1 MPPLS
6 STSSLVVRVR
16 DVDDLP
22 PRFSSSIYRARVHES
37 LPGAP
42 PPKQPLVFNP
52 KIEAVDQDTQLKAPL
67 QYSITAGND
76 MQYFRVDPDTAEI
89 FLTKTLDLE
98 TLDGDKFSIELTA
111 RQKNSELK
119 TATASLEIEV
129 IDVNDNKPE
138 FEVEQYN
145 MTVIENLP
153 VGFRIMQFTALDRD
167 RGENAKF
174 HYVLEDPSQA
184 FGLESDGSL
193 VLSRPELF
201 DRERMERVVVRVV
214 AIEDTPSVL
223 EDDTP
228 SSVKVEIHLLDTNDN
243 SPVFIPSEWLQF
255 LPCEGSVACGVIYPL
270 APVLS
275 PFTGWCTSPAW
286 EAACSQSLFI
296 ATLSDPPSR
305 DLNHNMIKN
314 LKEIAQAMSTS
325 SNFPPRLP
333 WETWLGG

>member
-1 MPPLS
+1 MQNDSDVQDGGVPPLS

-22 PRFSSSIYRARVHES
+22 PRFSSSVYRASIQES
-37 LPGAP
+37 LPGAGP
-42 PPKQPLVFNP
+42 PHAPLLFKP
-52 KIEAVDQDTQLKAPL
+52 EIHAADQDTQLRAPL

-98 TLDGDKFSIELTA
+98 TLDGDKFSLELTA

-174 HYVLEDPSQA
+174 HYILEDPSKA
-184 FGLESDGSL
+184 FGLEADGSL

-243 SPVFIPSEWLQF
+243 SPVFIPSECTCIFEL
-255 LPCEGSVACGVIYPL
+255 CVCHY
-270 APVLS
+270 LS
-275 PFTGWCTSPAW
+275 GCTSPPLPGGVDHLKKGGVHHLRGRKH
-286 EAACSQSLFI
+286 ACNPSSLLPYQI
-296 ATLSDPPSR
+296 L
-305 DLNHNMIKN
+305 
-314 LKEIAQAMSTS
+314 
-325 SNFPPRLP
+325 PRGCVLLYNYP
-333 WETWLGG
+333 VDEPHL

>member
-1 MPPLS
+1 MTNNVQDGGIPPLS

-22 PRFSSSIYRARVHES
+22 PRFSNSVYRAAIQES
-37 LPGAP
+37 LPGAKAP
-42 PPKQPLVFNP
+42 SAPLLFKP
-52 KIEAVDQDTQLKAPL
+52 LIRAADQDVQLRAPL

-98 TLDGDKFSIELTA
+98 TLDGDKFSLELTA

-174 HYVLEDPSQA
+174 HYILEDPSKA
-184 FGLESDGSL
+184 FGLEADGSL

-243 SPVFIPSEWLQF
+243 SPVFIPSESSPTSCIFYCTEFVVQCVSSFIRLH
-255 LPCEGSVACGVIYPL
+255 LGSF
-270 APVLS
+270 S
-275 PFTGWCTSPAW
+275 GWCTSPVW
-286 EAACSQSLFI
+286 E
-296 ATLSDPPSR
+296 
-305 DLNHNMIKN
+305 
-314 LKEIAQAMSTS
+314 
-325 SNFPPRLP
+325 
-333 WETWLGG
+333 

>member
-1 MPPLS
+1 
-6 STSSLVVRVR
+6 
-16 DVDDLP
+16 
-22 PRFSSSIYRARVHES
+22 
-37 LPGAP
+37 
-42 PPKQPLVFNP
+42 
-52 KIEAVDQDTQLKAPL
+52 
-67 QYSITAGND
+67 

-98 TLDGDKFSIELTA
+98 TLDGDKFSLELTA

-174 HYVLEDPSQA
+174 HYILEDPSKA
-184 FGLESDGSL
+184 FGLEADGSL

-243 SPVFIPSEWLQF
+243 SPKFIPSECSPVCIF
-255 LPCEGSVACGVIYPL
+255 IVVCVA
-270 APVLS
+270 
-275 PFTGWCTSPAW
+275 
-286 EAACSQSLFI
+286 LFI
-296 ATLSDPPSR
+296 WLHGSPLYRVVYITCVGVSMLAIPLHCYHIRPPLCRALHIITLLMSSENI
-305 DLNHNMIKN
+305 LNTRGSKN
-314 LKEIAQAMSTS
+314 
-325 SNFPPRLP
+325 PD
-333 WETWLGG
+333 

>member
-1 MPPLS
+1 MQDGGVPPLS
-6 STSSLVVRVR
+6 STSSLLVRVR

-22 PRFSSSIYRARVHES
+22 PRFSNSVYRAAIQES
-37 LPGAP
+37 LPGAGAP
-42 PPKQPLVFNP
+42 LAPLVFKP
-52 KIEAVDQDTQLKAPL
+52 PIRAADQDIQLRAPL

-98 TLDGDKFSIELTA
+98 TLDGDKFSLELTA

-174 HYVLEDPSQA
+174 HYILEDPSKA
-184 FGLESDGSL
+184 FGLEADGSL

-243 SPVFIPSEWLQF
+243 SPKFIPSEYS
-255 LPCEGSVACGVIYPL
+255 PACIYYRTKCRGVCGIIYPVAPLPLFWVVYITCVGVSML
-270 APVLS
+270 AILLHCRYHIRSYLEPRALH
-275 PFTGWCTSPAW
+275 TTITLLMNCT
-286 EAACSQSLFI
+286 C
-296 ATLSDPPSR
+296 
-305 DLNHNMIKN
+305 M
-314 LKEIAQAMSTS
+314 
-325 SNFPPRLP
+325 
-333 WETWLGG
+333 